1 MIIKKYPIYVILTF
15 FTIFSMIIIVSKVYA
30 VQEIWS
36 EYENL
41 EDLVK
46 DIRNG
51 AKNDNNIDYDKFRES
66 PIYKNENQTIRD
78 CIDLANKVGG
88 KLGDYEIVRCYKNAN
103 YFNEKYIGAKLTE
116 NTAQPQKVQPDQKQ
130 VNPINDSDQ
139 RLTETGSSQV
149 NQAKIEQN
157 MINDQNHNVTKGTEE
172 TQKQS
177 AVSSDNGCDSS
188 YPDICITPSTNK
200 LTCADIP
207 YRNFKVVLPD
217 PHGFDSDGDGIGCE
231 G

>member
-15 FTIFSMIIIVSKVYA
+15 FTIFSMVIIVSKVYA

-41 EDLVK
+41 KDLVK

-51 AKNDNNIDYDKFRES
+51 AKNDDNIDYDKFRES
-66 PIYKNENQTIRD
+66 SVYKNENKTTRD
-78 CIDLANKVGG
+78 CVDLAHKVGG
-88 KLGDYEIVRCYKNAN
+88 KLGDYEIVRCYKDAY
-103 YFNEKYIGAKLTE
+103 YFKEKYINAKLSE
-116 NTAQPQKVQPDQKQ
+116 NTSQPQKARLDQEQ
-130 VNPINDSDQ
+130 VKPINDYDKI
-139 RLTETGSSQV
+139 LTETKASQENQV
-149 NQAKIEQN
+149 NIEQSITN
-157 MINDQNHNVTKGTEE
+157 GQNHNVTKGTEE
-172 TQKQS
+172 NLKQS
-177 AVSSDNGCDSS
+177 SVSSDNGCDSS
-188 YPDICITPSTNK
+188 YPDICITPSTNE

-217 PHGFDSDGDGIGCE
+217 PHGFDSDRDGIGCE